1 MLVISWPAE
10 RLSDTHEASLLRSMF
25 YFVMQHSDYLL
36 MYKKSASWLRFDA
49 LQYSSRFQTL
59 IFKQIL
65 KHDNLRQIVPSYS
78 KW

>member
-1 MLVISWPAE
+1 
-10 RLSDTHEASLLRSMF
+10 MF

-59 IFKQIL
+59 IFKHIL
-65 KHDNLRQIVPSYS
+65 KHDNLREIVPSYS